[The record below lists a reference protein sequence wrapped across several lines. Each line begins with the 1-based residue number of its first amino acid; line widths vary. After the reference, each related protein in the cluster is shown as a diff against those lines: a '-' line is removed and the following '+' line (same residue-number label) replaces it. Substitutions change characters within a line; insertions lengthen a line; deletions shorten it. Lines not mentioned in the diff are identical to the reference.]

1 MKWYEIRL
9 KTFRKFAYICSV
21 CKNPIV
27 PKEGQTKAPRIRA
40 LDRDFHPQ
48 CFKCEVGIDS
58 HSLTKIFRESKF
70 VVSRTAVKF
79 WTLALK
85 DQSAG
90 PYDIIFSA
98 INVTEEDKVNPNLSQ
113 KSRRILILLGG
124 PQCFP
129 PIFVWRPF
137 SIYDYFN
144 WLFN

>member
-1 MKWYEIRL
+1 MTRIKFTVLNVTQRSLRTYAPSARTQLFPKKDKPKHQEFEL
-9 KTFRKFAYICSV
+9 LTETFILSASNV
-21 CKNPIV
+21 
-27 PKEGQTKAPRIRA
+27 
-40 LDRDFHPQ
+40 
-48 CFKCEVGIDS
+48 
-58 HSLTKIFRESKF
+58 
-70 VVSRTAVKF
+70 RTAVKF

-113 KSRRILILLGG
+113 KSRRISILLGG

-144 WLFN
+144 